1 MRRVRSPHPVLYS
14 LLPCEHSLSTTK
26 HTGSL
31 GASVCVAVCVVAL
44 TLCVVKGSSHSFD
57 LFDECRC
64 CRRRRR
70 RRRSS
75 DGSVCA
81 GVCPGEGAP
90 TTSAGG
96 RGRGP
101 PSRLGRV
108 DWVADEG
115 GFARRQERRTRIEH
129 TFATLAHIEDP
140 LTVRIDPKTTAMPLC
155 LCDNGDDIAQSFTAV
170 RRGA

>member
-1 MRRVRSPHPVLYS
+1 MSAAAADVADAAAAARTAACALGFALEKAR
-14 LLPCEHSLSTTK
+14 LPR
-26 HTGSL
+26 G
-31 GASVCVAVCVVAL
+31 
-44 TLCVVKGSSHSFD
+44 
-57 LFDECRC
+57 
-64 CRRRRR
+64 
-70 RRRSS
+70 
-75 DGSVCA
+75 
-81 GVCPGEGAP
+81 
-90 TTSAGG
+90 AGG